1 VRLPQAL
8 RAIASKLESAPD
20 MLTPAVH
27 SSAMDFLMNR
37 LPPHPKQLPSR
48 GTAPTM
54 EDRVWCRVA
63 GWAYLLPFE
72 LTGMNCDDDDDDAG
86 GREGCWLGMHACC
99 WRLPCCLQIVIY
111 SAQKA

>member
-1 VRLPQAL
+1 VLLLQAL
-8 RAIASKLESAPD
+8 RAIAAKLDSTPD

-37 LPPHPKQLPSR
+37 LPPHPKQLPQR
-48 GTAPTM
+48 GPAPTM

-86 GREGCWLGMHACC
+86 GAEAGCWPAG
-99 WRLPCCLQIVIY
+99 
-111 SAQKA
+111 